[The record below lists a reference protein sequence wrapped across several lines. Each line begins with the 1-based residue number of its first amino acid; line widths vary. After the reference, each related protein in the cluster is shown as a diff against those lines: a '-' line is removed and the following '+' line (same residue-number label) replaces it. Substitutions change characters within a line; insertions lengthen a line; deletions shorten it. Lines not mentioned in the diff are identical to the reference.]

1 MSTNSYVDAVISC
14 CLSSAVHHAC
24 FFTLQFS
31 SNRGI
36 IPQTHI
42 HDRSVSCLG
51 TGIIPQT
58 HIHDRSVSCLGTGI
72 ILQTHTH
79 HRSVSCLGIEEETWW
94 SWKIQ
99 LTAIIHTT
107 LVRHNIY
114 NNNNN
119 NKLYFKRVTQLVFTN
134 LTWGPHKN
142 IHFVYN
148 MIMTHSMHNITN
160 SY

>member
-31 SNRGI
+31 SNR
-36 IPQTHI
+36 
-42 HDRSVSCLG
+42 
-51 TGIIPQT
+51 GIIPQT